1 MADQGRKGSGIP
13 SIKPERD
20 EVASFRRSA
29 RSEAPRPSNW
39 SGILGVVIL
48 LMGAM
53 MVAGGIALYEVQQK
67 LDHANRLLAQG
78 QADHS
83 DLESRL
89 AATGTDVS
97 KTLGDLDE
105 RVETN
110 FSEID
115 KLWAVAFRQ
124 NKPEIQQN
132 AQAIEKLQLDLEGQ
146 LALIN
151 GAVKTINEQSD
162 GLVDDSEELLIQ
174 LALLRSQVQ
183 EQATLME
190 AIRRQANS
198 LDARMQDVQ
207 KDIEAINGF
216 RASFNERLLQ
226 LEQR

>member
-39 SGILGVVIL
+39 SGVLGVVIL

-97 KTLGDLDE
+97 KTLGGLDA
-105 RVETN
+105 RVKTN

-207 KDIEAINGF
+207 KDIDAINGF